1 MTVLSD
7 PNDYQLQIEA
17 AALIHLGDLLLL
29 VLVLVLVLLLLLLL
43 LLLGDVKQPPVHPEI
58 RPFKCVQVQQ
68 LNEKGQMG
76 AHIIIFTIIIIG
88 TISITVT
95 SIILKNL

>member
-7 PNDYQLQIEA
+7 PNDYQLQFKA
-17 AALIHLGDLLLL
+17 TALIQLGDLLLL
-29 VLVLVLVLLLLLLL
+29 VLVLL

-68 LNEKGQMG
+68 LNEKGQIV
-76 AHIIIFTIIIIG
+76 ARIIIFTIIIIG

-95 SIILKNL
+95 SIIVMNL

>member
-1 MTVLSD
+1 MAVLSD

-17 AALIHLGDLLLL
+17 TALIHLGDLLLL
-29 VLVLVLVLLLLLLL
+29 VLVLL
-43 LLLGDVKQPPVHPEI
+43 LLLGDVKQLPVHPEI

-68 LNEKGQMG
+68 FNGKGYMG

-95 SIILKNL
+95 SI

>member
-17 AALIHLGDLLLL
+17 TALIHLDDLLLL
-29 VLVLVLVLLLLLLL
+29 VLVRALLLLLLL
-43 LLLGDVKQPPVHPEI
+43 VLLGDVKQPPVHPEI

-68 LNEKGQMG
+68 LNEKGQMV

-88 TISITVT
+88 TISITAI
-95 SIILKNL
+95 SIIVMNL

>member
-1 MTVLSD
+1 MICRLWLSSVT
-7 PNDYQLQIEA
+7 QLQIEA
-17 AALIHLGDLLLL
+17 TALIHLGDLLLL

-43 LLLGDVKQPPVHPEI
+43 LDDVKQPPVHPEI

-68 LNEKGQMG
+68 FNEKGQMG
-76 AHIIIFTIIIIG
+76 AHILIFTIIIIG

-95 SIILKNL
+95 SIIVMNL

>member
-29 VLVLVLVLLLLLLL
+29 VLVLALLLLLL
-43 LLLGDVKQPPVHPEI
+43 LLLGDVKQPPVHPKI

-68 LNEKGQMG
+68 LNEKGQMV
-76 AHIIIFTIIIIG
+76 ARIIIFTIIIIG

-95 SIILKNL
+95 SIIVKNL